1 MSGNFRV
8 KSMNLAE
15 SEQRLV
21 LVPAENSPM
30 TVVETKKSILTTNK
44 QHKKVEKSPET
55 KIEKKQA
62 KLTPTLSPTMKKSS
76 SPSILRHG
84 SQLLRGNLSMNG
96 SCSSEAS
103 SDSSYSMVSTGRSSR
118 SSVPCVRRK
127 LGLSKVENVGVN
139 NEGVDEGLVCELDGF
154 LMKKRCAWVT
164 PSNDP
169 SYVSFHDDD
178 WGVPVHDDNKL
189 FELLSLSVA
198 LAELTWPTILNKRS
212 TFREVFSDFDPVT
225 VSKLNERKVCGPG
238 TPASSLLSE
247 LKLRNI
253 FENAR
258 QVCKIKNEF
267 GSFGKYIWGFM
278 NHKPIVNKFR
288 YARQVPVKT
297 SKAEVISKDLV
308 RRGFRGVGP
317 TVVYSFMQAA
327 GLTNDHLITCFRYRE
342 CVGASEG
349 TEKDEQATIDV
360 DKPIDMVDLELIRGL
375 DELSIS
381 SD

>member
-1 MSGNFRV
+1 MSGNSRV
-8 KSMNLAE
+8 KSMNLGE
-15 SEQRLV
+15 NDQRPA
-21 LVPAENSPM
+21 LVPAEN
-30 TVVETKKSILTTNK
+30 TVITFIEPKKPTSTTIK
-44 QHKKVEKSPET
+44 PHKKVERSPEVNL
-55 KIEKKQA
+55 EKKGS
-62 KLTPTLSPTMKKSS
+62 KLVPTLSSPVRKWS
-76 SPSILRHG
+76 SPSSILRG
-84 SQLLRGNLSMNG
+84 ATLSMNG

-103 SDSSYSMVSTGRSSR
+103 SDSSHSRASTGRVSGG
-118 SSVPCVRRK
+118 SSVGSGRRK
-127 LGLSKVENVGVN
+127 DGVVVVGKVVRVGFDGE
-139 NEGVDEGLVCELDGF
+139 EGFDGVVV
-154 LMKKRCAWVT
+154 KKRCAWVT

-169 SYVSFHDDD
+169 AYISFHDDD

-198 LAELTWPTILNKRS
+198 LAELTWPSILNKRS
-212 TFREVFSDFDPVT
+212 TFREVFLNFDPVS
-225 VSKLNERKVCGPG
+225 VSKLNEKKICGPG

-267 GSFGKYIWGFM
+267 GAFDKYIWGFM

-288 YARQVPVKT
+288 YSRQVPVKT

-317 TVVYSFMQAA
+317 TVVYSFMQVA

-342 CVGASEG
+342 CLGALEG
-349 TEKDEQATIDV
+349 IEKDEQATIDV
-360 DKPIDMVDLELIRGL
+360 DKPVDLELTRGL